1 MPEYK
6 TPVTPVK
13 VNYTC
18 DKCGLGTMQYGTVE
32 PTQNP
37 QWPQSVTFMHKCS
50 NVDCNQLQDLPRIYP
65 HIRYEH
71 G

>member
-6 TPVTPVK
+6 IPVRPIK
-13 VNYTC
+13 VEYTC
-18 DKCGLGTMQYGTVE
+18 DKCGLGRMVYHPEEATV
-32 PTQNP
+32 
-37 QWPQSVTFMHKCS
+37 WPNENGGQQRHICS
-50 NVDCNQLQDLPRIYP
+50 NTDCNQLQFLPRIYP